1 MSNDRDDI
9 IKIIQYGIIC
19 VLVPLVLIAIIQ
31 WDPNIFRDER
41 GEVIGLSALAYI
53 IMVVIANIGFFGK
66 ERLSL
71 RESQIAQLYVRALAL
86 ENTTECRDVFENMLA
101 EMIERDHAFFQR
113 LAKSDV
119 ELMIWLID
127 SSSMSFEES
136 KSRFLRRRIDPII
149 MSHLQKL
156 SINNKQKLRN
166 ILRENPSFVTLYNAG
181 YGNILNEY
189 SRI

>member
-9 IKIIQYGIIC
+9 IKIIKYVIIC
-19 VLVPLVLIAIIQ
+19 VLAPLVLIVIIQ
-31 WDPNIFRDER
+31 WDPIIYRDEH
-41 GEVIGLSALAYI
+41 GEATGLSLLAYI
-53 IMVVIANIGFFGK
+53 LMVVIANALFFGK

-71 RESQIAQLYVRALAL
+71 RESQIARLYVRALAL
-86 ENTTECRDVFENMLA
+86 ENTTECRNVFENMLA

-127 SSSMSFEES
+127 CSPMSFEES
-136 KSRFLRRRIDPII
+136 KSRFLRGKIDPII
-149 MSHLQKL
+149 MNRLQKL
-156 SINNKQKLRN
+156 SINNKQKLRS